1 MSTPD
6 PVDNLSTIG
15 SAIDVQQ
22 EPASRPRLF
31 YSANMAEDFF
41 RQFNEVLDRRDNA
54 LEGSIRMLNETIV
67 TLTAA
72 VERLVATQRG
82 TSPSGL
88 SGSPPLGLHPPR
100 TSPPQETPTH
110 GSSSP
115 PATYRETT
123 ADSTEERPQQASAE
137 PPREQTRP
145 SVVPITSSNTPS
157 VPPSRTA
164 TRRPPLLFPNAT
176 TRPRSDQAQSTLP
189 QFALPIRQLSATPG
203 SNHAQNL
210 ETPTTNGRIP
220 GLRPPKFKGRDGE
233 NVLFWL
239 HQMETFFIIY
249 KVPENEKTYNAS
261 QCIGREALNF
271 FIYLITANGG
281 HDPSWDNFRHAF
293 ISRYHNPI
301 AREEILCHKL
311 AMVQFKG
318 TLHMSEF
325 CERFREIEAQIYDMA
340 FADRLS
346 SFLNKLPQEAAL
358 YIRNAVN
365 DTRDMEVVY
374 RLARQWSTNVRSTVV
389 VRRAHTPHAP
399 QLIRFGK
406 PRPKPSKPNKKKDTD
421 VSSDTEDEV
430 DAMEEQGLQL
440 HKVDMDQVT
449 CFRCGNVGHFAR
461 FCKSKSS
468 RASSS
473 FRPTPRQNPQRF
485 EKRNNTI
492 FLTTEEAARYG
503 LNEDGNGNE
512 LYAYDYDDD
521 RTYSPS
527 LSSSSESEQEPEQL
541 NLVCKEPTTSYEH
554 LKA

>member
-1 MSTPD
+1 MSNSGLSGEIEPQDAD
-6 PVDNLSTIG
+6 PEPST
-15 SAIDVQQ
+15 SVS
-22 EPASRPRLF
+22 SRRLF
-31 YSANMAEDFF
+31 YTRNTAEDFF

-54 LEGSIRMLNETIV
+54 LEASLRGHETSTRMLNETIV
-67 TLTAA
+67 KLT
-72 VERLVATQRG
+72 VSVDRLAELVQGLSSRL
-82 TSPSGL
+82 SPSGEF
-88 SGSPPLGLHPPR
+88 SIRESPPPGLHPPR
-100 TSPPQETPTH
+100 TSPPRETPTH

-123 ADSTEERPQQASAE
+123 ADSTEELPQPASAE

-145 SVVPITSSNTPS
+145 SVVPISSSNTPS
-157 VPPSRTA
+157 VPPGRTA
-164 TRRPPLLFPNAT
+164 TRRPPMLFPNAT

-203 SNHAQNL
+203 SNHVQNL

-249 KVPENEKTYNAS
+249 KVPEDEKTYNAS

-281 HDPSWDNFRHAF
+281 HDPSWDSFRHAF

-301 AREEILCHKL
+301 AREEILRHKL

-340 FADRLS
+340 FPDRLS
-346 SFLNKLPQEAAL
+346 NFLGKLPQEAAL
-358 YIRNAVN
+358 YIRNAVS

-389 VRRAHTPHAP
+389 VRRVHTPHVP

-406 PRPKPSKPNKKKDTD
+406 PRPKPSKQDRKKDAD

-473 FRPTPRQNPQRF
+473 FRPTSRQNPQRF
-485 EKRNNTI
+485 EKRNNT
-492 FLTTEEAARYG
+492 
-503 LNEDGNGNE
+503 
-512 LYAYDYDDD
+512 
-521 RTYSPS
+521 
-527 LSSSSESEQEPEQL
+527 
-541 NLVCKEPTTSYEH
+541 V
-554 LKA
+554 